1 MMVEQDLNRGEI
13 LCDMSAENRKLYST
27 LNQVNQQKVI
37 DLIATLLNQQS
48 NDLQS
53 SDSQM

>member
-1 MMVEQDLNRGEI
+1 MVVEQNLNRGEI
-13 LCDMSAENRKLYST
+13 LCDMSAETRKLYST
-27 LNQVNQQKVI
+27 LNQVNKQKVM

>member
-1 MMVEQDLNRGEI
+1 MVEQNFDQSEV
-13 LCDMSAENRKLYST
+13 LCSMSAETIELYRT
-27 LNQVNQQKVI
+27 LTPANQQKVI